1 MNIQRIKERYEE
13 ELLLNP
19 NVVGVGIGTKIIKGV
34 STQRQ
39 CIKIYVRKKMSRSK
53 LKKNELIPQKLN
65 GIETD
70 VEEIGS
76 LKAQAASKVMRRT
89 SIAKISE
96 SCHCEE
102 RFSRRS
108 NLPALKENK

>member
-1 MNIQRIKERYEE
+1 MRMNIQRVKEQYEE

-19 NVVGVGIGTKIIKGV
+19 NVVGVGIGTKIIKGI

-39 CIKIYVRKKMSRSK
+39 CIKIYVRKKIPKSK

-70 VEEIGS
+70 VEEVGR
-76 LKAQAASKVMRRT
+76 LKAQVVSKV
-89 SIAKISE
+89 
-96 SCHCEE
+96 
-102 RFSRRS
+102 
-108 NLPALKENK
+108 L

>member
-1 MNIQRIKERYEE
+1 MNIQRVKERYEE
-13 ELLLNP
+13 EFLLNP

-39 CIKIYVRKKMSRSK
+39 CIKIYVQKKMSRGK

-70 VEEIGS
+70 VEEIGRV
-76 LKAQAASKVMRRT
+76 KAQTR
-89 SIAKISE
+89 I
-96 SCHCEE
+96 
-102 RFSRRS
+102 
-108 NLPALKENK
+108 